1 MTTVP
6 TPVSRGQAL
15 HRLYLILLTA
25 LVLLVAAGVVLLAWH
40 DRGSSSTSVNGLQG
54 SGVAATQARNVPAF
68 AAVDLAGASEVAV
81 HVGGRQSVVVHADDN
96 LIKLVTT
103 EVQGRK
109 LVIATTGSF
118 TTKSAMRVDV
128 TVPTLVAATL
138 SGDGIVS
145 VDAVKAEQ
153 FTARLPGSGVLRVS
167 GTVGSLDATLAG
179 SGDLQLQN
187 LISRDATVAVAGAGR
202 LQVNATRT
210 LDASVAGSGAIFYE
224 GNPSKVTQSVTGSG
238 AITKQ

>member
-6 TPVSRGQAL
+6 TPVSSAQAP

-40 DRGSSSTSVNGLQG
+40 EWGSSSTSVNGLQG
-54 SGVAATQARNVPAF
+54 SGVAATQARDVPTF
-68 AAVDLAGASEVAV
+68 AAVDLAGANNVTV
-81 HVGGRQSVVVHADDN
+81 HVGGKQTVVVHADDN

-103 EVQGRK
+103 DVQDRE
-109 LVIATTGSF
+109 LVIANTGSF

-138 SGDGIVS
+138 SGAGILK
-145 VDAVKAEQ
+145 VDAVEAEQ
-153 FTARLPGSGVLRVS
+153 FTAGLPGSGVLRVS
-167 GTVGSLDATLAG
+167 GTVGSLEATLAG
-179 SGDLQLQN
+179 SGDLQLQK
-187 LISRDATVAVAGAGR
+187 LISRDATVVVAGSGK
-202 LQVNATRT
+202 LQVHAAGT
-210 LDASVAGSGAIFYE
+210 LDAVVAGSGAIFYG

-238 AITKQ
+238 AIVKQ